1 MSAEKSAKKRIA
13 FIINPISGTNNK
25 SNIREKIK
33 NYFSETEIDID
44 IIVTKRPGDATRFAG
59 QFVREFFDAVI
70 AVGGDGTVNEIAN
83 GIRGGN
89 IAMGIIPSG
98 SGNGFAR
105 HAHIPLKTEEAL
117 KVISDFFT
125 IDVDTMNI
133 NNKVSVNVSGV
144 GFDAMVADKFQKLS
158 KRGLSS
164 YAKIIIAELP
174 KYKAQNYSISIDG
187 EQIEIEAF
195 LISLANSSQFG
206 NNAYISPEASVT
218 DGLIDLCIVKKFKKI
233 ESPIFAQKLMFGN
246 IHKSK
251 YVEIIRAKEI
261 IIKQQS
267 DVYHLDGDA
276 MYNGKNLKISI
287 SQGALKMIIPQN
299 SKNKI

>member
-1 MSAEKSAKKRIA
+1 MSAQESAKKRIA
-13 FIINPISGTNNK
+13 FIINPVSGTNNK
-25 SNIREKIK
+25 SNIRAKIED
-33 NYFSETEIDID
+33 YFSEKEFNID

-59 QFVREFFDAVI
+59 QFVREFFDAVV
-70 AVGGDGTVNEIAN
+70 AVGGDGTVNEVVN
-83 GIRGGN
+83 GIRGSS
-89 IAMGIIPSG
+89 IALGIIPSG

-105 HAHIPLKTEEAL
+105 HAHIPLKTEDAL
-117 KVISDFFT
+117 KVIADFFT
-125 IDVDTMNI
+125 IDVDTMYI

-144 GFDAMVADKFQKLS
+144 GFDAMVADKFQRLT

-174 KYKAQNYSISIDG
+174 KYKAQTYSITIDG
-187 EQIEIEAF
+187 KQIDREAF

-218 DGLIDLCIVKKFKKI
+218 DGLIDLCIIKKFNKI

-251 YVEIIRAKEI
+251 YIEIIRGKEI
-261 IIKQQS
+261 EIIQQS
-267 DVYHLDGDA
+267 DIYHLDGDA
-276 MYNGKNLKISI
+276 MYGGENLKISI
-287 SQGALKMIIPQN
+287 SKGALKTIIPQH
-299 SKNKI
+299 SKDKI